1 MFRSIRLKL
10 SIFMFILLILTT
22 FLFFRS
28 TVRIVNQTLLNEIIK
43 KAESISKSAAAI
55 ASYSLLSRDLLG
67 IDHIVFKAKE
77 SNNDVEYIAIVDTT
91 MKIIA
96 HSDIKQRGKIF
107 KKPAGDFLEEK
118 ADGTVIREIPLPSG
132 NLFEISTPIL
142 YKGKLLGTV
151 FVSLNRSVLLN
162 AQQLAHR
169 RVFGLFAATL
179 LLGVIVIL
187 GLSILITKPIKELSS
202 GVDELKQGKRAKP
215 LKVYSRDELGKLTES
230 FNSMS
235 ELITAQK
242 NELIKYTQELEEA
255 YISILRVLAVAIDAR
270 DPYTLGHSTRVAA
283 NALMI
288 GEEIGLSRKDLE
300 ELEIAS
306 LFHDVGKL
314 KTPDTILFKSKS
326 LDITEY
332 KEMKQHPND
341 GAEILRKVKS
351 LHKYIA
357 PVKHHHEF
365 FNGEGYPDRL
375 NGNNIP
381 LFAAIIAIAD
391 AFDAI
396 TSTRPYKMA
405 LSKEEALK
413 VLTIQAG
420 KQFHPDLVNA
430 FLKRMQNVREPSS
443 HSYLSRVI

>member
-1 MFRSIRLKL
+1 MFCSIRLKL

-43 KAESISKSAAAI
+43 KAESISKGAAAI

-107 KKPAGDFLEEK
+107 KKPAGDLLEEK

-151 FVSLNRSVLLN
+151 FVSVNRSVLLN

-169 RVFGLFAATL
+169 RIFGLFAATL
-179 LLGVIVIL
+179 LLGVIGIL

-270 DPYTLGHSTRVAA
+270 DPYTLGHSTRRAA

-288 GEEIGLSRKDLE
+288 REEKAHSRK
-300 ELEIAS
+300 
-306 LFHDVGKL
+306 
-314 KTPDTILFKSKS
+314 
-326 LDITEY
+326 
-332 KEMKQHPND
+332 
-341 GAEILRKVKS
+341 
-351 LHKYIA
+351 
-357 PVKHHHEF
+357 
-365 FNGEGYPDRL
+365 
-375 NGNNIP
+375 
-381 LFAAIIAIAD
+381 
-391 AFDAI
+391 
-396 TSTRPYKMA
+396 
-405 LSKEEALK
+405 
-413 VLTIQAG
+413 
-420 KQFHPDLVNA
+420 
-430 FLKRMQNVREPSS
+430 
-443 HSYLSRVI
+443 